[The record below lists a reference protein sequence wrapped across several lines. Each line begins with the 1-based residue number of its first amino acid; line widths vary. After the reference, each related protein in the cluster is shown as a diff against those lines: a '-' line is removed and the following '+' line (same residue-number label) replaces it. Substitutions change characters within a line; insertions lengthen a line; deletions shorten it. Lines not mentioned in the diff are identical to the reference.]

1 MKDKSWMNTI
11 LPIESTI
18 EDAIQR
24 LNETSL
30 KILLIADS
38 ERILIGTICD
48 GDIRRGLL
56 KGLNIASPISGIIN
70 LNPIIVEESSSSRL
84 VNEIMIANKVFQIP
98 IVDRK
103 KRLIGL
109 HLFHDVTHPTSYK
122 NKMIIIA
129 GGKGSRLLPKTST
142 VPKSMLKIAGKPI
155 LELIIMRAKN
165 QGFSNFTLAIHH
177 LGEVIEEYFGD
188 GSSLKV
194 DIEYIREK
202 LPLGTAGA
210 LSLLKPTPDEP
221 IIVTNGDVLT
231 DINYGRMLEFH
242 MQNEATATM
251 AVQVQEWQQP
261 FGVISTNGIQIT
273 GFEEK
278 PNMRAL
284 VNAGVYILNPSV
296 LSVLD
301 YNIHI
306 DMPTLFDSL
315 RMNNS
320 KTIAYI
326 LHENWIDIG
335 TPEQFEYA
343 SESYQIPNFN
353 DLI

>member
-1 MKDKSWMNTI
+1 
-11 LPIESTI
+11 
-18 EDAIQR
+18 
-24 LNETSL
+24 
-30 KILLIADS
+30 
-38 ERILIGTICD
+38 
-48 GDIRRGLL
+48 
-56 KGLNIASPISGIIN
+56 
-70 LNPIIVEESSSSRL
+70 
-84 VNEIMIANKVFQIP
+84 
-98 IVDRK
+98 
-103 KRLIGL
+103 
-109 HLFHDVTHPTSYK
+109 
-122 NKMIIIA
+122 
-129 GGKGSRLLPKTST
+129 
-142 VPKSMLKIAGKPI
+142 
-155 LELIIMRAKN
+155 
-165 QGFSNFTLAIHH
+165 
-177 LGEVIEEYFGD
+177 
-188 GSSLKV
+188 
-194 DIEYIREK
+194 
-202 LPLGTAGA
+202 
-210 LSLLKPTPDEP
+210 
-221 IIVTNGDVLT
+221 
-231 DINYGRMLEFH
+231 

-261 FGVISTNGIQIT
+261 FGVISTDGIQIT

-326 LHENWIDIG
+326 LHENWIDVG

-353 DLI
+353 D

>member
-1 MKDKSWMNTI
+1 MSTI

-18 EDAIQR
+18 EDAVRR

-56 KGLNIASPISGIIN
+56 KGLNIASPISDIIN
-70 LNPIIVEESSSSRL
+70 RNPITVEDGTSSRI
-84 VNEIMIANKVFQIP
+84 VNEIMISYKIFQIP

-103 KRLIGL
+103 KRLMGL
-109 HLFHDVTHPTSYK
+109 HLFQDVNLPTSYK
-122 NKMIIIA
+122 NRMIIIA

-165 QGFSNFTLAIHH
+165 QGFLNFTLAIHH

-188 GSSLKV
+188 GSSLQV
-194 DIEYIREK
+194 NIEYLREK
-202 LPLGTAGA
+202 SPLGTAGA
-210 LSLLKPTPDEP
+210 LSILKPTPVDP
-221 IIVTNGDVLT
+221 VIVTNGDVLT
-231 DINYGRMLEFH
+231 DINYGKMLEFH
-242 MQNEATATM
+242 LQNEATATM
-251 AVQVQEWQQP
+251 AVQVHEWQQP
-261 FGVISTNGIQIT
+261 FGVISTSGIQIT

-278 PNMRAL
+278 PNIRAL

-296 LSVLD
+296 LSSLD
-301 YNIHI
+301 HNAHI
-306 DMPTLFDSL
+306 DMPTLFESL
-315 RMNNS
+315 RMKSS

-326 LHENWIDIG
+326 LYENWIDVG

-353 DLI
+353 D